1 MQENT
6 ALIQQALAFASRYGK
21 ESDGLAM
28 ANILRELHCDS
39 TAIAAALIYPAIF
52 HNPLLREKL
61 SAQFAKPICK
71 IILGALQMEITQH
84 VRQDKTDKNKIT
96 GQENQIDNLRK
107 MMLAMVDDIRTVL
120 LKLAE
125 RLVILQNLKQAEPEL
140 QKKIAQETIDYYAPL
155 ANRLGVGHLKWQLED
170 YAFRYLHPT
179 DYHAISEALHM
190 RRTDRETII
199 QNMIAELKVLLKKNE
214 LENNEISGRAKH
226 IYSIYRKI
234 QKKQTRFEHIYDANA
249 VRILVSTVTDCY
261 TALSCVHEKW
271 VPIAAEFDDYIAKPK
286 PNGYQSIH
294 TAVLIN
300 NAPIEIQIRTF
311 EMHEKA
317 ELGFAAHWKY
327 KENKIINDTDEQKIT
342 LLRELLDW
350 QKNTLATTESQTELY
365 KQAFN
370 DRVYVFSPAGDVFD
384 LAQGATPLDFAYL
397 VHSDVGHRC
406 RGAKINTVLVPLTYR
421 LKTGDHID
429 ILTTKENNP
438 SRDWLRADFGFLKTN
453 HAKQKVKQWFKKQ
466 DYSKNLTEGLLIWE
480 KAYQQKG
487 LQKSDI
493 NKMHEQFN
501 LKNTDALFVALG
513 AGEIK
518 LPVILNKLTLIHKPK
533 NDIIITEKD
542 KLKNKSFGNEFSV
555 QGSKHLLTQIAHC
568 CHPIPGD
575 VIIGYITQG
584 HGITVHQ
591 KYCCNIQDMIQKRP
605 ERLIDITWE
614 NTEKKN
620 YRVTLSIHAD
630 DQHGLLHDISGVI
643 TQQNLSILAVQ
654 SHAHT
659 ENNTVTLELTLQVN
673 NLIIL
678 DELFKKLKQ
687 VRGVIAVVRK

>member
-1 MQENT
+1 M
-6 ALIQQALAFASRYGK
+6 
-21 ESDGLAM
+21 
-28 ANILRELHCDS
+28 
-39 TAIAAALIYPAIF
+39 
-52 HNPLLREKL
+52 
-61 SAQFAKPICK
+61 
-71 IILGALQMEITQH
+71 
-84 VRQDKTDKNKIT
+84 
-96 GQENQIDNLRK
+96 
-107 MMLAMVDDIRTVL
+107 
-120 LKLAE
+120 
-125 RLVILQNLKQAEPEL
+125 
-140 QKKIAQETIDYYAPL
+140 
-155 ANRLGVGHLKWQLED
+155 
-170 YAFRYLHPT
+170 
-179 DYHAISEALHM
+179 
-190 RRTDRETII
+190 
-199 QNMIAELKVLLKKNE
+199 
-214 LENNEISGRAKH
+214 
-226 IYSIYRKI
+226 
-234 QKKQTRFEHIYDANA
+234 
-249 VRILVSTVTDCY
+249 
-261 TALSCVHEKW
+261 
-271 VPIAAEFDDYIAKPK
+271 
-286 PNGYQSIH
+286 
-294 TAVLIN
+294 
-300 NAPIEIQIRTF
+300 
-311 EMHEKA
+311 
-317 ELGFAAHWKY
+317 
-327 KENKIINDTDEQKIT
+327 
-342 LLRELLDW
+342 
-350 QKNTLATTESQTELY
+350 
-365 KQAFN
+365 
-370 DRVYVFSPAGDVFD
+370 
-384 LAQGATPLDFAYL
+384 
-397 VHSDVGHRC
+397 
-406 RGAKINTVLVPLTYR
+406 
-421 LKTGDHID
+421 
-429 ILTTKENNP
+429 
-438 SRDWLRADFGFLKTN
+438 RADFGFLKTN